1 MSGSAISSGAA
12 LFGGA
17 AVAVALCAARRS
29 SSAGRQHT
37 RAVAAAAAAPASARP
52 ADPVSLGASTG
63 ATEVALVD
71 TELRKL
77 VANDAFAFD
86 FSTDLDRYVQPAS
99 IDLPLPKKAW
109 LVKEK
114 VLPFQKCVRD
124 LLENLALDECSLEGD
139 GAMLLRGQTYLVH
152 CGRVT
157 LPATHRGLL
166 SPKSSIGR
174 VDLMVRGVVDQCGLY
189 DIIDGGEQRE
199 LWLEISPQSFNVRVK
214 AGIALTQLMVFADSG
229 SISDESAHF
238 PPQCAPRPL
247 VFNDAGEPL
256 PLRLYKDML
265 ILSLR
270 VPAGETGTSEQD
282 RQQGS
287 EATPRLNVADENG
300 RLYAPLGSS
309 NLLAGY
315 EAVTTNEVIDLSR
328 IDAHDPSTFFRPV
341 YAEPGAGKMTLEKDR
356 FYILATKVR
365 ALRSCVTRLLV
376 IADISLAG

>member
-1 MSGSAISSGAA
+1 MSSSAA

-17 AVAVALCAARRS
+17 AVAAALCVARRS
-29 SSAGRQHT
+29 SSAGLQHT
-37 RAVAAAAAAPASARP
+37 RAVAAAAAAPASAAP
-52 ADPVSLGASTG
+52 AELVPVGASTG
-63 ATEVALVD
+63 AAEVALVD

-86 FSTDLDRYVQPAS
+86 FSSDLDRYVQPAS

-229 SISDESAHF
+229 SVSDESVNS
-238 PPQCAPRPL
+238 PPPCAPRPL
-247 VFNDAGEPL
+247 VFNDTGEPL

-270 VPAGETGTSEQD
+270 VPAGETGTSGQD
-282 RQQGS
+282 RQQGQAS
-287 EATPRLNVADENG
+287 PRLNAADESS

-328 IDAHDPSTFFRPV
+328 VDAHDPSTFFRPV

-365 ALRSCVTRLLV
+365 TSVAVP
-376 IADISLAG
+376 LACW